1 MNLSDSVKTCLLE
14 NFNSCSKAVNSCSSY
29 TKQSVQACKKA
40 CVTDSSQT
48 SSNQTMPS
56 QTSKASETA
65 ENDMEN
71 ISVNNSFSTN
81 AINNNSNT
89 TEVTAENVKC
99 FYTNADQLRN
109 KLDELNLTL
118 YLLRKCYQNS
128 Y

>member
-1 MNLSDSVKTCLLE
+1 
-14 NFNSCSKAVNSCSSY
+14 
-29 TKQSVQACKKA
+29 
-40 CVTDSSQT
+40 
-48 SSNQTMPS
+48 MPS

-65 ENDMEN
+65 ENDIEN
-71 ISVNNSFSTN
+71 IPVNNSFSTN
-81 AINNNSNT
+81 ANNNSNT